1 MQNPPENSNSEF
13 GIRRQFIAQQQT
25 LPQQVPFTPPPISI
39 LSNSS
44 IQTPQSAVPFVPV
57 TASIPIP
64 STSRK
69 KRNVSRIIA
78 ALLVLG
84 LVGAIY
90 FIWNTTAPST
100 TTTTASSSDS
110 QQSVTQQSFS
120 AASTSEPATDGIRVY
135 VVGAVKNPGIY
146 TLASGARVYDLLQA
160 AGGPLPTA
168 NLVVVNLAAKLSDGQ
183 EVYITQIGE
192 TPPSYSVSASSTSGS
207 KTGTVVTSS
216 SGSGNS
222 TTSSSADGNTNGQ
235 LININ
240 TASVDELSKGL
251 HVSKKT
257 AQTIVDYRTQN
268 GDFSSV
274 DQLAQVVSHGI
285 YTKIK
290 AECTV

>member
-1 MQNPPENSNSEF
+1 MQKLPTNGNSQL

-25 LPQQVPFTPPPISI
+25 LPQQVPFTPPPSSI

-44 IQTPQSAVPFVPV
+44 IQIPQSPAPVVPF

-64 STSRK
+64 STSHK

-84 LVGAIY
+84 LAGAIY
-90 FIWNTTAPST
+90 FIWNTTAPT
-100 TTTTASSSDS
+100 TTTTASSSGS

-120 AASTSEPATDGIRVY
+120 AASTTEPATDGIRVY

-146 TLASGARVYDLLQA
+146 TLTTGARVYDLLQA
-160 AGGPLPTA
+160 AGGPLPNA

-192 TPPSYSVSASSTSGS
+192 TPPSYSVSVSSTSGG
-207 KTGTVVTSS
+207 KTGTGVTSS

-222 TTSSSADGNTNGQ
+222 TTSGSADGNTNGQ
-235 LININ
+235 LVNIN

-251 HVSKKT
+251 HISKKT

-274 DQLAQVVSHGI
+274 DQLAQVVSHAI

>member
-1 MQNPPENSNSEF
+1 MQKPPTNGNSQL

-25 LPQQVPFTPPPISI
+25 LPQQVPFTPPPSSI

-44 IQTPQSAVPFVPV
+44 IQIPQSPTPVVPL

-64 STSRK
+64 STSHK
-69 KRNVSRIIA
+69 KRNVLRIIA

-84 LVGAIY
+84 LAGAIY
-90 FIWNTTAPST
+90 FIWNTTVPT
-100 TTTTASSSDS
+100 TTTTASSSGN

-120 AASTSEPATDGIRVY
+120 AASTPEPATDGIRVY

-160 AGGPLPTA
+160 AGGPLPSA

-192 TPPSYSVSASSTSGS
+192 TPPSYSVSVSSASGG
-207 KTGTVVTSS
+207 KTGTGVTSS
-216 SGSGNS
+216 SSGGNS
-222 TTSSSADGNTNGQ
+222 TTSGSGADGNTNGQ
-235 LININ
+235 LVNIN

-251 HVSKKT
+251 HISKKT

-274 DQLAQVVSHGI
+274 DQLAQVVSHAI